1 MVDAQTTSIIFAG
14 VSIGIAALYYTLTL
28 RNTQRAQQLQLETR
42 QAQLFMQA
50 YNRFTEK
57 EFQKSWFEMVSQW
70 EWDDYDDFMA
80 KYGPKTNS
88 EDASKWGSVLA
99 YFEGLGVFVE
109 QGLIDIELVSRLG
122 STNIINCWEKFGPV
136 FEEYTRRTG
145 NPYAY
150 DYLEWL
156 YNELKDKRHI
166 IPVTSQEPKK

>member
-1 MVDAQTTSIIFAG
+1 MVDAQTISIIFAG
-14 VSIGIAALYYTLTL
+14 ASIGVAALYYTLTL

-57 EFQKSWFEMVSQW
+57 EFQKSWFEMVIQW

-88 EDASKWGSVLA
+88 EDASKFGSVLA

-109 QGLIDIELVSRLG
+109 QKLIDIELVSRLG
-122 STNIINCWEKFGPV
+122 SSNIINCWEKFRPV

-145 NPYAY
+145 NPYTY

-156 YNELKDKRHI
+156 YNELKEKRHK
-166 IPVTSQEPKK
+166 IPVTSQEHKT

>member
-1 MVDAQTTSIIFAG
+1 MADAQTISIIFAG

-57 EFQKSWFEMVSQW
+57 EFQKSWFEIVSQW

-156 YNELKDKRHI
+156 YNELKDKRHK
-166 IPVTSQEPKK
+166 IPITSQEPKK